1 MPLTRRRFLIRSAV
15 LWLLARSRQLL
26 AGDGDTRAKKTD
38 SLQSFPAYVDTLIPD
53 DETPGGVSLGV
64 DSQIVAKAKND
75 ADYEYLLK
83 RGGQWLDEQARQRG
97 ADSYTALPPAD
108 REAIVSVAQASPERS
123 LARVFFDATR
133 DDALFFYYS
142 NPASWPGLGFRGPP
156 QPQGYADFTRSPT
169 DRT

>member
-1 MPLTRRRFLIRSAV
+1 MRSTRRRFLGCSAIAY
-15 LWLLARSRQLL
+15 LLTRWPKLLAAAPKPKAVRGELR
-26 AGDGDTRAKKTD
+26 
-38 SLQSFPAYVDTLIPD
+38 SFPAYVDTLIPE
-53 DETPGGVSLGV
+53 DETPGGVALGV
-64 DSQIVAKAKND
+64 DKQIVSKAKND

-83 RGGQWLDEQARQRG
+83 RGCQWLDEQARQRG
-97 ADSYTALPPAD
+97 ADSYTALQSVD
-108 REAIVSVAQASPERS
+108 REAIVAAAQASTDRS